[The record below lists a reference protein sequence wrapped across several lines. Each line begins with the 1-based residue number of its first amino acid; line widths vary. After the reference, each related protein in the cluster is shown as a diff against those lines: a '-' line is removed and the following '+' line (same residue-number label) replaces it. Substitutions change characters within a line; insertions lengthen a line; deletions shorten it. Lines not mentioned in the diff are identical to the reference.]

1 MGERGKINDKAPDYT
16 NYLNECNEL
25 SRRYFAK
32 EDEIFSRL
40 TEDTRREV
48 SRELGALRKLFA
60 RDLKVLQ
67 RKYSHIFNQKGDDE

>member
-16 NYLNECNEL
+16 NYLNEYNEL

-32 EDEIFSRL
+32 ESEIFSWL

-48 SRELGALRKLFA
+48 SRELGTLRKLFA

-67 RKYSHIFNQKGDDE
+67 KKYSHIFNQKRDDE